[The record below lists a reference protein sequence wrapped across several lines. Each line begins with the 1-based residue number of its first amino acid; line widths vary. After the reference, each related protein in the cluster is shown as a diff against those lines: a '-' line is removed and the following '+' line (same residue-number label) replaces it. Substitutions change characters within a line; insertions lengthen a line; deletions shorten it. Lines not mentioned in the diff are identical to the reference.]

1 MINAVEKNP
10 PDISKEKMYDSL
22 FLNNSEKG
30 QEAFREQMH
39 EMTNI
44 ICETFRKENAPFTG
58 KEPQT
63 IEKEVEELFDFPS
76 SNQDFTALLNEL
88 KAPLFKNNLQI
99 SHEKSLAH
107 LQCPPLI
114 PAIAAELAIS
124 VFNQSLDSWDQS
136 PSATYLEE
144 GMIKWLADQFGYSS
158 NADGTF
164 TSGGTQSNYTG
175 LLLARD
181 ACCLRLWGQN
191 VQKDGLPDEFHKLRI
206 LCSEEAHFTVQKSA
220 VQLGL
225 GEKAVIKVK
234 TDKHH
239 RMSVSH
245 LQYQLAELKAQHLV
259 PFALVG
265 TCGTTDFG
273 SIDPLDELA
282 AIAHEED
289 LWFHVDAAFGGALI
303 LSKSHKS
310 KLKGICYA
318 DSLTVDFHKLFYQP
332 ISCGAFLVKNKE
344 SFRFLIQHAD
354 YLNPLEDV
362 EEGIPNLVNKS
373 ILTSRRLDAFK
384 LFLSLKTIG
393 TNLFGEMIDHTFI
406 LAQTTA
412 EYLSSQ
418 DDIKV
423 ENLSP
428 ELNTVIFRYEP
439 QDFSTDRC
447 KLNRKIQQELLYE
460 GRAAIAKTSVNGQ
473 TFLKFT
479 ILNPRTKM
487 KHIQEIVDDI
497 RTLGRKWRE
506 HT

>member
-1 MINAVEKNP
+1 MINVVERNLP
-10 PDISKEKMYDSL
+10 AISKEKMYDSL
-22 FLNNSEKG
+22 FLHKSEKG
-30 QEAFREQMH
+30 QAAFREQMH
-39 EMTNI
+39 EMMNI
-44 ICETFRKENAPFTG
+44 ICETFREENAPFTG

-63 IEKEVEELFDFPS
+63 IQKEVEELLYFQN
-76 SNQDFTALLNEL
+76 SNQQFTTLLDEL

-99 SHEKSLAH
+99 SHQKSIAH
-107 LQCPPLI
+107 LHCPPLI
-114 PAIAAELAIS
+114 PAIAAELVIS

-144 GMIKWLADQFGYSS
+144 GMIKWLAGQFGYSS

-181 ACCLRLWGQN
+181 ECCLRLWGQN
-191 VQKDGLPDEFHKLRI
+191 VQEDGLPSEFHKLRI

-234 TDKHH
+234 TDKQH
-239 RMSVSH
+239 RMSLSH
-245 LQYQLAELKAQHLV
+245 LKHQLADLKAQDLV

-282 AIAHEED
+282 TIAHEEA

-303 LSKSHKS
+303 LSKSHKC
-310 KLKGICYA
+310 KLKGIWYA

-332 ISCGAFLVKNKE
+332 ISCGAFLVKNKK
-344 SFRFLIQHAD
+344 SFRFLNHHAD
-354 YLNPLEDV
+354 YLNPIED
-362 EEGIPNLVNKS
+362 EGEGIPNLVNKS
-373 ILTSRRLDAFK
+373 ILTSRRFDALK

-393 TNLFGEMIDHTFI
+393 TDLFGEMIDHTFI

-418 DDIKV
+418 EDIKV

-439 QDFSTDRC
+439 QDFSSDRC
-447 KLNRKIQQELLYE
+447 KLNRKIQQELMYE
-460 GRAAIAKTSVNGQ
+460 GRAAIAKTSVSGQ

-479 ILNPRTKM
+479 ILNPRTKL

-506 HT
+506 HM